1 MVTKS
6 FIASICNASL
16 LLWSFCYCMASFVAS
31 EKCCTYALFFILLFL
46 CPTLLFI
53 LLFKGA
59 SLKVSNVLTRPFRYQ
74 TEQTTSKTPQ
84 T

>member
-1 MVTKS
+1 
-6 FIASICNASL
+6 
-16 LLWSFCYCMASFVAS
+16 
-31 EKCCTYALFFILLFL
+31 LFL